1 MIFKKYVD
9 LIVDI
14 IFFFIFLNSFYF
26 FEFSKNDLL
35 GSLIPIAA
43 VIFVTLGYLVSV
55 LGNKKKHLNSRKSRI
70 VIRSFSLLTLSLL
83 LTSMVLAKSST
94 TDVLSILNTSENVF
108 VNGILIVYVV
118 LSGVLL
124 AIYSI
129 LIIND
134 AVEIKNS
141 SVN

>member
-1 MIFKKYVD
+1 M
-9 LIVDI
+9 
-14 IFFFIFLNSFYF
+14 
-26 FEFSKNDLL
+26 
-35 GSLIPIAA
+35 
-43 VIFVTLGYLVSV
+43 
-55 LGNKKKHLNSRKSRI
+55 
-70 VIRSFSLLTLSLL
+70 VIRLFSLLALSLL

-118 LSGVLL
+118 MSGVLL
-124 AIYSI
+124 AVYSI